1 MMIIKF
7 EKDNCT
13 PCTLVS
19 SYLDT
24 FSIEYEKI
32 NPFNN
37 PELAVKYKV
46 RSVPTVILIE
56 QGQELERVIGFKEEE
71 LKNLINKYLMKF
83 IRK

>member
-1 MMIIKF
+1 MKIIKF

-19 SYLDT
+19 NYLDT
-24 FSIEYEKI
+24 FSVEYEKI

-46 RSVPTVILIE
+46 RSVPTVILIY
-56 QGQELERVIGFKEEE
+56 QDMELERVVGFKEED
-71 LKNLINKYLMKF
+71 LKILINKYLT
-83 IRK
+83 

>member
-1 MMIIKF
+1 MKIIKF

-19 SYLDT
+19 NYLDT
-24 FSIEYEKI
+24 FSVEYEKI

-46 RSVPTVILIE
+46 RSVPTVILIYRDM
-56 QGQELERVIGFKEEE
+56 ELERVVGFKEED
-71 LKNLINKYLMKF
+71 LKILINKYLTQVT
-83 IRK
+83 R